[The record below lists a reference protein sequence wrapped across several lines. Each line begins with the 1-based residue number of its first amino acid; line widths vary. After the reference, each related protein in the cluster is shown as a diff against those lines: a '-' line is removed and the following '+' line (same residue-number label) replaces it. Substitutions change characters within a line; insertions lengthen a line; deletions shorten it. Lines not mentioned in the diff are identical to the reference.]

1 MPSTPATQAAACT
14 FPGYR
19 VKWET
24 VSGIGADLHLRSL
37 LDRDQYHEPS
47 GEAERAGVPESAWPL
62 FGLLWPS
69 SQVLAGMMATYEL
82 AGRRVLE
89 MGCGLGLASLVV
101 HRLGGDVTASD
112 CHPLAAGF
120 LRENLRLNDLSAMKY
135 MAANWSRPNPGL
147 GRFDVLIGSDLLYD
161 RGQPEALS
169 QFIAQHSEASSDVL
183 IIDPG
188 RGNQASF
195 TRKMGVLGYAHT
207 TGLVHLR
214 PDGVAYK
221 GRFHGYNRV
230 G

>member
-1 MPSTPATQAAACT
+1 MHWTPASPAAAGA
-14 FPGYR
+14 FSGYR

-24 VSGIGADLHLRSL
+24 VSGIGADLRLRSL
-37 LDRDQYHEPS
+37 LDRDQYDDPL
-47 GEAERAGVPESAWPL
+47 GEAERAGVPAASWPL

-69 SQVLAGMMATYEL
+69 AQVLAGMMATYEL

-101 HRLGGDVTASD
+101 HRRGGDVTASD
-112 CHPLAAGF
+112 CHPLAPGF

-135 MAANWSRPNPGL
+135 TAAHWSRPNPGL
-147 GRFDVLIGSDLLYD
+147 GRFDIMIGSDLLYE

-169 QFIAQHSEASSDVL
+169 QFIARHSEANVEVL
-183 IIDPG
+183 IVDPG

-195 TRKMGVLGYAHT
+195 TRKMGALGYAHT
-207 TGLVHLR
+207 VRPVRWR
-214 PDGVAYK
+214 PDGAAFK
-221 GRFHGYNRV
+221 GNVHGYCRA